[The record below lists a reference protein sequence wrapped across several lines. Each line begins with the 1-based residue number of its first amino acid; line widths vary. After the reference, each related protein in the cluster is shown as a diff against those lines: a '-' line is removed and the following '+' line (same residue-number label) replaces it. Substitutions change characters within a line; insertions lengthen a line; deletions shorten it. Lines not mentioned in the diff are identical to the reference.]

1 MFLDE
6 LGELDKPMQVKLL
19 RFLESG
25 EIRRVGENEP
35 IHVDVRIVCA
45 TNGDLAEMV
54 ADGEFR
60 EDLYFRVNTFEIPLP
75 PLRDRKPD
83 LPLLAAALLTR
94 ARKRP
99 VDDDEELSAE
109 VLAGLADHDWP
120 GNVRELA
127 NAIEHAVIMA
137 GDRPVAVEHLP
148 QQLATSRPGIISTFV
163 MPSGAMTLR
172 EVERQVLLGVLD
184 KHGGDKR
191 MAAEELGI
199 ALKTMYNKLNQYN
212 ANAVD
217 ESSEIVS
224 TD

>member
-1 MFLDE
+1 M
-6 LGELDKPMQVKLL
+6 
-19 RFLESG
+19 
-25 EIRRVGENEP
+25 GENEP

-54 ADGEFR
+54 AAGGFR

-83 LPLLAAALLTR
+83 LPLLAAALLAR

-99 VDDDEELSAE
+99 VDDDDEELSAE

-148 QQLATSRPGIISTFV
+148 QQLATSQPGIVSTFV

-172 EVERQVLLGVLD
+172 EVERQIVLGVLE
-184 KHGGDKR
+184 KHSGDKR
-191 MAAEELGI
+191 VAAEELGI

-212 ANAVD
+212 ASAVD
-217 ESSEIVS
+217 ESPEIVS